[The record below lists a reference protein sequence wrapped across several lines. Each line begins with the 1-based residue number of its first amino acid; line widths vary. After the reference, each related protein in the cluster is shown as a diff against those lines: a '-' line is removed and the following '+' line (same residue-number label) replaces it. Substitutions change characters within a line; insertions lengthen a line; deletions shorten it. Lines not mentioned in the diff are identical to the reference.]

1 MQKRPRSE
9 RDSEPPTGARPST
22 VVLDSWQNVPPVLR
36 GARVILREPCRS
48 DALAL
53 LSALATNEVARF
65 IVPPPDTVEGFE
77 QFIAEQRAGR
87 SAGQSICFGVV
98 PEGYQAPVGIFQ
110 VRQLEPGFKVA
121 EWGFALA
128 SEFWGEGLFYAA
140 APPLLDWVF
149 GTLETQRLE
158 ARSAI
163 TNGRGNGALRKLGAV
178 QEAVLRQSLLR
189 HGEYLDQ
196 LLWTLTAEQWRAQ
209 RPPRAFNVH

>member
-1 MQKRPRSE
+1 MQKRPRIE
-9 RDSEPPTGARPST
+9 HDRETATGARPST
-22 VVLDSWQNVPPVLR
+22 AMLGSWRNVPPVLR
-36 GARVILREPCRS
+36 GARVTLREPCRS
-48 DALAL
+48 DAIAL
-53 LSALATNEVARF
+53 LSALATSEVARF
-65 IVPPPDTVEGFE
+65 IVPPPDSVEGFE

-87 SAGQSICFGVV
+87 SAGDSICFGVV
-98 PEGYQAPVGIFQ
+98 PDGYQDPVGIFQ
-110 VRQLEPGFKVA
+110 VRRLEPGFRAA

-140 APPLLDWVF
+140 APLLLDWVF
-149 GTLETQRLE
+149 ETLETERLE

-196 LLWTLTAEQWRAQ
+196 LLWTLTAEKWRAQ

>member
-1 MQKRPRSE
+1 MQKRQRPEREPETPTGPRS
-9 RDSEPPTGARPST
+9 ST
-22 VVLDSWQNVPPVLR
+22 AMLDSWRNVPPVLR

-48 DALAL
+48 DAIAL
-53 LSALATNEVARF
+53 LSALATSEVARF
-65 IVPPPDTVEGFE
+65 IAPPPDSVKGFE

-87 SAGQSICFGVV
+87 SAGASICFGVV
-98 PEGYQAPVGIFQ
+98 PDGYQAPVGMFQ
-110 VRQLEPGFKVA
+110 VRLLEPGFRVA

-140 APPLLDWVF
+140 APLLLDWVF
-149 GTLETQRLE
+149 GTLETERLE

-163 TNGRGNGALRKLGAV
+163 SNGRGNGALRKLGAV
-178 QEAVLRQSLLR
+178 QEAVLRQSLVR

-196 LLWTLTAEQWRAQ
+196 LLWTLTAERWRAQ